1 MESFEI
7 TVNGQDVTVEYE
19 YTRYYDEYTDY
30 EDINITYVNAY
41 TEEGSIEI
49 DEDLILNNILTSYEY
64 REYKGLGSF

>member
-49 DEDLILNNILTSYEY
+49 DEDLILTNILTSYEY

>member
-49 DEDLILNNILTSYEY
+49 DEDLILTNILTSYEY
-64 REYKGLGSF
+64 REYKRLGSF

>member
-41 TEEGSIEI
+41 TEDGSIEI
-49 DEDLILNNILTSYEY
+49 DEDLILTNILTSYEY

>member
-7 TVNGQDVTVEYE
+7 TVNGKDVTVEYE

-49 DEDLILNNILTSYEY
+49 DEDLILTNILTSYEY